1 MLRTD
6 VATLALA
13 DGTPLLSYFNAP
25 IANLSLVSS
34 ALLQQLPGMVSL
46 NDCGRACLSDRTC
59 LAFSIA
65 FSNGLC
71 DLYIAT
77 ETPENS
83 VMTQGADYYQK
94 QQDRVSAQLIFK
106 RTHKDCR

>member
-1 MLRTD
+1 MLFNVLRTD

-13 DGTPLLSYFNAP
+13 DGTPLLSYFNTP
-25 IANLSLVSS
+25 IANLSLESS
-34 ALLQQLPGMVSL
+34 ALLQQLPGAVSL

-59 LAFSIA
+59 LAFSFDI
-65 FSNGLC
+65 SSGLC

-83 VMTQGADYYQK
+83 VFMEGVDYYEK
-94 QQDRVSAQLIFK
+94 QQARVSFY
-106 RTHKDCR
+106 T